1 MTVTFR
7 MMTILIYLQWLDSSF
22 YERMNGNLVL
32 PIYVVFCA
40 VCGIT
45 YITITFIRWSAAP
58 VKTNDHQ

>member
-1 MTVTFR
+1 